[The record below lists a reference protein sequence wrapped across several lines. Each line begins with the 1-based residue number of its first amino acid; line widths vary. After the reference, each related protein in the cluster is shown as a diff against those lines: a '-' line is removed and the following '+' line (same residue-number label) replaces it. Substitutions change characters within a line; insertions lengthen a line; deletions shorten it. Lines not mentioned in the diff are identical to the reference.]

1 MKPTWK
7 DCTSYSRDEPH
18 AARTPRSWSISVGKF
33 YIIIT
38 KGHLHHPG
46 WWVVTCEPFF
56 AQREIG
62 EAGQPAELIQA
73 RALAL
78 LTLEFE
84 AARVALELV

>member
-7 DCTSYSRDEPH
+7 DCTSYQRGGD
-18 AARTPRSWSISVGKF
+18 RTPRSWSLSLGKF
-33 YIIIT
+33 YVVIT
-38 KGHLHHPG
+38 KGHIHHPG

-84 AARVALELV
+84 AARTALEGV

>member
-33 YIIIT
+33 YMVIT
-38 KGHLHHPG
+38 KATG
-46 WWVVTCEPFF
+46 WWIVTCEPFF
-56 AQREIG
+56 VQREIG

-73 RALAL
+73 HALAL

-84 AARVALELV
+84 AARTALEVV